1 VLRRPGLFK
10 TIVQPV
16 GRAENPSIFI
26 AGEVVGG
33 DMLGDDAAHRGG
45 WIVANP
51 TLARA
56 KPEEAYDT
64 LEFLFLGQG
73 LVGPACAKLAHVQNV
88 YKNSFALFPQD
99 KLMETKEI
107 YLVEAAGVEPASET
121 VVSRENPC
129 SVQFRMYS
137 PPALRTDKMR
147 RKLVRLISLEAAR
160 TEPLKPAY

>member
-1 VLRRPGLFK
+1 LFK

-73 LVGPACAKLAHVQNV
+73 RVGPACAKLAHVQNV
-88 YKNSFALFPQD
+88 YK
-99 KLMETKEI
+99 K
-107 YLVEAAGVEPASET
+107 
-121 VVSRENPC
+121 
-129 SVQFRMYS
+129 
-137 PPALRTDKMR
+137 
-147 RKLVRLISLEAAR
+147 
-160 TEPLKPAY
+160 